1 MAINDTQHFY
11 CEKCLKLNYKHKIV
25 VHLYSRKFE
34 SLLDKIKNMDAHFQ
48 CHTQNVT
55 RIIR

>member
-1 MAINDTQHFY
+1 MIHSIFIVKNV
-11 CEKCLKLNYKHKIV
+11 LLNYKHKIV
-25 VHLYSRKFE
+25 VHLYLRKFK